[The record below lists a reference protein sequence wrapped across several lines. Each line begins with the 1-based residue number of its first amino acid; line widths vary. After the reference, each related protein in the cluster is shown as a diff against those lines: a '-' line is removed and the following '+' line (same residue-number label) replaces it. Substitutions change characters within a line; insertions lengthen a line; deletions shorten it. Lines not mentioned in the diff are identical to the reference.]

1 VLKIGGQKL
10 TDDKVENNTNE
21 HNWRPATNLVR
32 GGTNRS
38 NFGETNEGIF
48 MTSGY
53 VYDTAEQAQRSFQ
66 GEEERF
72 IYSRFSNPT
81 VGMFEDRMALLEN
94 AASCRATATG
104 MAAVYAALASSLKA
118 GERLVSSKALFGSCD
133 YICRDLLP
141 KFGIE
146 STMVDGTNL
155 DEWEAALSEPTAVVF
170 METPS
175 NPQLDIINLPAVA
188 EMAHAVG
195 ARVIV
200 DNVLATPIS
209 QRPLELGADVVVY
222 SSTKHIDGQGRAL
235 GGCVLTDDVEW
246 ADGNLKQ
253 FLRHTG
259 PSMSPFNAWV
269 HLKGLET
276 LEIRVERHCKS
287 AQRVAEFLEGHV
299 AVKKVLFPGLES
311 HPQYVLAQKQMT
323 GPGTV
328 VSFELD
334 GDMAR
339 TFKFMNGMN
348 LIDISNNLGD
358 AKSLL
363 THPATTTH
371 QRMSPEGRLEVGI
384 TESLVRLSVG
394 LEDVDDIIEDL
405 EQALKA

>member
-1 VLKIGGQKL
+1 M

-299 AVKKVLFPGLES
+299 GVKKVLFPGLES

-371 QRMSPEGRLEVGI
+371 QRMSPEGRLDVGI

>member
-371 QRMSPEGRLEVGI
+371 QRMSPEGRLDVGI